1 MVWIAKQFAFA
12 FLITKSRN
20 GVNNMENKNGIG
32 RLGLTALIVS
42 SCIGTGIFGITN
54 TVAAAAAPGPAL
66 LSWVFVGIGFL
77 LLVLSLNNLSE
88 KRPDLEAGI
97 FSYAGAGFG
106 PLGEFISGW
115 AYWLSAWLGNVA
127 FATMLMSA
135 IGTFIPTFKGGQNM
149 PSIILAIIFCW
160 ALTLLVNRGVESASF
175 VNTIGTFFKVIPLF
189 LFIII
194 TIIFFKGHMFTTDFW
209 GNVANNFSKGTVTGS
224 VFDQLK
230 GTLSTLIWV
239 FIGVEGASVMGHR
252 AKTRSQAQQ
261 ATIIGFIMLLAIYVM
276 ISIIPYGTLTRAQLA
291 SASQPAL
298 GNDLELIVGHWG
310 AMIINIGLIISTVIS
325 WLSWTMLP
333 AETTM
338 LIAKDKVMPSLWGRL
353 NEKNAPTASLYITA
367 ILQTIFLFSLLFT
380 SEAYN
385 FAYSL
390 ASAAILFSYLFVGL
404 YQMKYSHKHQEWGQ
418 FTIGLLSA
426 LFMLAC
432 MFLSGWQQMLLVSI
446 SFIPGFIIYYQAVR
460 EDHRD
465 LGGKEKAVMGL
476 ILLLSV
482 VAIYLVANGTIVVA

>member
-1 MVWIAKQFAFA
+1 
-12 FLITKSRN
+12 
-20 GVNNMENKNGIG
+20 MENKNGIG

-209 GNVANNFSKGTVTGS
+209 GDVANNFSKGTVTGS

-310 AMIINIGLIISTVIS
+310 AMIINVGLIISTVIS

-465 LGGKEKAVMGL
+465 LGGKEKAVVGL

>member
-1 MVWIAKQFAFA
+1 MEWI
-12 FLITKSRN
+12 
-20 GVNNMENKNGIG
+20 NMENKNGIG

-194 TIIFFKGHMFTTDFW
+194 TIVFFKGHMFTTDFW

-310 AMIINIGLIISTVIS
+310 AMIINVGLIISTVIS

>member
-1 MVWIAKQFAFA
+1 
-12 FLITKSRN
+12 
-20 GVNNMENKNGIG
+20 MENKNGIG

-54 TVAAAAAPGPAL
+54 AVAAAAAPGPAL
-66 LSWVFVGIGFL
+66 LSWLFVGIGFL
-77 LLVLSLNNLSE
+77 FLVLSLNNLSE

-115 AYWLSAWLGNVA
+115 AYWLSAWLGNIA

-135 IGTFIPTFKGGQNM
+135 IGTFLPAFKGGQNL
-149 PSIILAIIFCW
+149 PSIIVAIIFCW
-160 ALTLLVNRGVESASF
+160 ALTLLVDRGVESASF
-175 VNTIGTFFKVIPLF
+175 VNTIGTFFKIIPLV

-194 TIIFFKGHMFTTDFW
+194 VIIFFKGHMFTTDFW
-209 GNVANNFSKGTVTGS
+209 GNVANNFSKGTTTGS
-224 VFDQLK
+224 IFEQLK

-261 ATIIGFIMLLAIYVM
+261 ATIIGFVLLLIIYVM

-291 SASQPAL
+291 GAEQPAL
-298 GNDLELIVGHWG
+298 GNDLQLIVGSWG

-338 LIAKDKVMPSLWGRL
+338 LIAKDKVMPKVWGKL
-353 NEKNAPTASLYITA
+353 NERKAPTTSLMITA
-367 ILQTIFLFSLLFT
+367 VLQTILLFSLLFT

-404 YQMKYSHKHQEWGQ
+404 YQMKYSYKEKQWGQ
-418 FTIGLLSA
+418 WTIGLIAA
-426 LFMLAC
+426 LFQFAC
-432 MFLSGWQQMLLVSI
+432 MVLSGWQQILLVSI
-446 SFIPGFIIYYQAVR
+446 SFIPGFIIYYQATKENKR
-460 EDHRD
+460 A
-465 LGGKEKAVMGL
+465 LTGKEKGMMGMIL
-476 ILLLSV
+476 ILSLI
-482 VAIYLVANGTIVVA
+482 AIYLVVNGTIVVS

>member
-1 MVWIAKQFAFA
+1 
-12 FLITKSRN
+12 
-20 GVNNMENKNGIG
+20 MENKNGIG

-298 GNDLELIVGHWG
+298 GNDLELIVGRWG
-310 AMIINIGLIISTVIS
+310 AMIINVGLIISTVIS

>member
-1 MVWIAKQFAFA
+1 
-12 FLITKSRN
+12 
-20 GVNNMENKNGIG
+20 MENKNGIG

-310 AMIINIGLIISTVIS
+310 AMIINVGLIISTVIS

-482 VAIYLVANGTIVVA
+482 IAIYLVANGTIVVA

>member
-1 MVWIAKQFAFA
+1 
-12 FLITKSRN
+12 
-20 GVNNMENKNGIG
+20 MENKNGIG

-310 AMIINIGLIISTVIS
+310 AMIINVGLIISTVIS

-460 EDHRD
+460 EDHRE
-465 LGGKEKAVMGL
+465 LGGQEKAVMGL
-476 ILLLSV
+476 ILILSV
-482 VAIYLVANGTIVVA
+482 VAIYLVANGTILVA

>member
-1 MVWIAKQFAFA
+1 
-12 FLITKSRN
+12 
-20 GVNNMENKNGIG
+20 MENKNGIG

-66 LSWVFVGIGFL
+66 LSWFFVGIGFL

-194 TIIFFKGHMFTTDFW
+194 TIVFFKGHMFTTDFW

-310 AMIINIGLIISTVIS
+310 AMIINVGLIISTVIS

-482 VAIYLVANGTIVVA
+482 VAIYLVINGTIVVA

>member
-1 MVWIAKQFAFA
+1 
-12 FLITKSRN
+12 
-20 GVNNMENKNGIG
+20 MENKNGIG

-298 GNDLELIVGHWG
+298 GNDLELIVGHLG
-310 AMIINIGLIISTVIS
+310 AMIINVGLIISTVIS

-460 EDHRD
+460 EDHRE
-465 LGGKEKAVMGL
+465 LGGQEKAVMGL

>member
-1 MVWIAKQFAFA
+1 
-12 FLITKSRN
+12 
-20 GVNNMENKNGIG
+20 
-32 RLGLTALIVS
+32 
-42 SCIGTGIFGITN
+42 
-54 TVAAAAAPGPAL
+54 GPAL

-310 AMIINIGLIISTVIS
+310 AMIINVGLIISTVIS

-460 EDHRD
+460 EDHRE
-465 LGGKEKAVMGL
+465 LGGQEKAVMGL

>member
-1 MVWIAKQFAFA
+1 M
-12 FLITKSRN
+12 
-20 GVNNMENKNGIG
+20 NNMENKNGIG

-310 AMIINIGLIISTVIS
+310 AMIINVGLIISTVIS

-460 EDHRD
+460 EDHRE
-465 LGGKEKAVMGL
+465 LGGQEKAVMGL

>member
-1 MVWIAKQFAFA
+1 
-12 FLITKSRN
+12 
-20 GVNNMENKNGIG
+20 MENKNGIG

-310 AMIINIGLIISTVIS
+310 AMIINVGLIISTVIS

-465 LGGKEKAVMGL
+465 LGGKEKAVMGS

>member
-1 MVWIAKQFAFA
+1 
-12 FLITKSRN
+12 
-20 GVNNMENKNGIG
+20 MENKNGIG

-189 LFIII
+189 LFIVI

-230 GTLSTLIWV
+230 GTLFTLIWV

-310 AMIINIGLIISTVIS
+310 AMIINVGLIISTVIS

>member
-1 MVWIAKQFAFA
+1 
-12 FLITKSRN
+12 
-20 GVNNMENKNGIG
+20 MENKNGIG

-175 VNTIGTFFKVIPLF
+175 VNTTGTFFKVIPLF

-310 AMIINIGLIISTVIS
+310 AMIINVGLIISTVIS

-460 EDHRD
+460 EDHRE
-465 LGGKEKAVMGL
+465 LGGQEKAVMGL

>member
-1 MVWIAKQFAFA
+1 M
-12 FLITKSRN
+12 
-20 GVNNMENKNGIG
+20 NNMENKNGIG

-310 AMIINIGLIISTVIS
+310 AMIINVGLIISTVIS

>member
-1 MVWIAKQFAFA
+1 
-12 FLITKSRN
+12 
-20 GVNNMENKNGIG
+20 MENKNGIG

-239 FIGVEGASVMGHR
+239 FIGLKCVRYGTGL
-252 AKTRSQAQQ
+252 KPDQ
-261 ATIIGFIMLLAIYVM
+261 ATTTTLDYHVASNLRND
-276 ISIIPYGTLTRAQLA
+276 SIIPYGTLTRAQLA

-298 GNDLELIVGHWG
+298 GNDLELNCWSLGSDV
-310 AMIINIGLIISTVIS
+310 INVGLIISTVIS

-333 AETTM
+333 A
-338 LIAKDKVMPSLWGRL
+338 KP
-353 NEKNAPTASLYITA
+353 P
-367 ILQTIFLFSLLFT
+367 
-380 SEAYN
+380 
-385 FAYSL
+385 
-390 ASAAILFSYLFVGL
+390 
-404 YQMKYSHKHQEWGQ
+404 
-418 FTIGLLSA
+418 
-426 LFMLAC
+426 C
-432 MFLSGWQQMLLVSI
+432 
-446 SFIPGFIIYYQAVR
+446 
-460 EDHRD
+460 
-465 LGGKEKAVMGL
+465 
-476 ILLLSV
+476 
-482 VAIYLVANGTIVVA
+482 

>member
-1 MVWIAKQFAFA
+1 
-12 FLITKSRN
+12 
-20 GVNNMENKNGIG
+20 MENKNGIG

-310 AMIINIGLIISTVIS
+310 AMIINVGLIISTVIS

-367 ILQTIFLFSLLFT
+367 VLQTIFLFSLLFT

>member
-1 MVWIAKQFAFA
+1 
-12 FLITKSRN
+12 
-20 GVNNMENKNGIG
+20 MENKNGIG

-310 AMIINIGLIISTVIS
+310 AMIINVGLIISTVIS

-476 ILLLSV
+476 ILLWV
-482 VAIYLVANGTIVVA
+482 

>member
-1 MVWIAKQFAFA
+1 
-12 FLITKSRN
+12 
-20 GVNNMENKNGIG
+20 MENKNGIG

-160 ALTLLVNRGVESASF
+160 ALTLLVNRGVKSASF

-310 AMIINIGLIISTVIS
+310 AMIINVGLIISTVIS

-460 EDHRD
+460 EDHRE
-465 LGGKEKAVMGL
+465 LGGQEKAVMGL